1 MGVVVVTELE
11 SGEVLARIE
20 TDAAGRL
27 EFSGDGQYIVQASVG
42 GGMRYWSLSFDD
54 VCAAIE
60 RRVSPELAEQA
71 CGG

>member
-1 MGVVVVTELE
+1 
-11 SGEVLARIE
+11 
-20 TDAAGRL
+20 
-27 EFSGDGQYIVQASVG
+27 
-42 GGMRYWSLSFDD
+42 MRSWSLSFDD